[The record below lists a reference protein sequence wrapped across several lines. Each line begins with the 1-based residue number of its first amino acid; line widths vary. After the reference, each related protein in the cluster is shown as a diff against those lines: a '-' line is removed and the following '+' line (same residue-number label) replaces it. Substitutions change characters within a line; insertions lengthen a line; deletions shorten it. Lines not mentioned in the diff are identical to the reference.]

1 MERIKEILLNPLIAI
16 SKAKKEK
23 DLNKTLLILIFS
35 WGLVGLS
42 FFIIFYKTT
51 TILMT
56 FGSALSVFLFGILFS
71 IFYSYIANIIM
82 NILGGKGKYY
92 ESLTAATYSSLPIS
106 FGIFLTAIFSSINSI
121 LGGFLGFIIIA
132 ITAAL
137 SLSIYFK
144 AIKEF
149 YLIDMLTTFVGFLII
164 IYVFIIAVYVSV
176 AFSMSST
183 FFSNFQFKIF

>member
-16 SKAKKEK
+16 NKAKKEK
-23 DLNKTLLILIFS
+23 DLNKTLLILILS
-35 WGLVGLS
+35 WILVGLS
-42 FFIIFYKTT
+42 FILVFYKTT
-51 TILMT
+51 TILMA
-56 FGSALSVFLFGILFS
+56 FGSALTVFLFGILFS

-106 FGIFLTAIFSSINSI
+106 FGILLTAIISSINSM

-149 YLIDMLTTFVGFLII
+149 YLTDMLTTFVGFLII

>member
-1 MERIKEILLNPLIAI
+1 
-16 SKAKKEK
+16 
-23 DLNKTLLILIFS
+23 
-35 WGLVGLS
+35 
-42 FFIIFYKTT
+42 
-51 TILMT
+51 
-56 FGSALSVFLFGILFS
+56 
-71 IFYSYIANIIM
+71 M

-106 FGIFLTAIFSSINSI
+106 LGILITSFLSLINSV

-132 ITAAL
+132 ITSAL

-149 YLIDMLTTFVGFLII
+149 YSTDMLITFVGFLII
-164 IYVFIIAVYVSV
+164 IYTFIIAVYVSV

-183 FFSNFQFKIF
+183 FFSNLSYFSKLF

>member
-1 MERIKEILLNPLIAI
+1 VKEILINPLLAI

-23 DLNKTLLILIFS
+23 DLNKTIIILIFS
-35 WGLVGLS
+35 WILVGLS
-42 FFIIFYKTT
+42 FFLVFYKTAS
-51 TILMT
+51 ILMA

-71 IFYSYIANIIM
+71 IFYSYIVDIIM

-106 FGIFLTAIFSSINSI
+106 LGILITSFLSLINSV

-132 ITAAL
+132 ITSAL

-149 YLIDMLTTFVGFLII
+149 YSTDMLITFVGFLII
-164 IYVFIIAVYVSV
+164 IYTFIIAVYVSV

-183 FFSNFQFKIF
+183 FFSNLSYFSKLF